1 MDASLDDLYREIIL
15 DHNRNP
21 RNYGALNEGNIV
33 EIEEFNPLCGDK
45 IVLYLQ
51 SDKEIIVNVHFTGE
65 GCSISQASASIMTDL
80 MIGKKINEADELLDK
95 FRLYMT
101 DLNNSEPDVNLG
113 DIDAFQGVKKFPA
126 RVKCAGLAWNS
137 LGKALQELN
146 S

>member
-21 RNYGALNEGNIV
+21 RNYGVLDEGHII

-51 SDKEIIVNVHFTGE
+51 SDKEIIVNVQFTGE

-80 MIGKKINEADELLDK
+80 MIGKKINEAGDLLDK

-101 DLNNSEPDVNLG
+101 NLNDNDPDVNLG

-126 RVKCAGLAWNS
+126 RVKCAGLAWVS
-137 LGKALQELN
+137 LGKAIQELN
-146 S
+146 N